1 MGYSVGDIIKL
12 KNDAGVLEI
21 ELSRKIESMNGI
33 RGLDSEMYFEDTMR
47 LECYNYGEEY
57 IVIMCGHDDVVNS
70 GKMEVMII
78 NTLYSSVEYFVGYV
92 HKYEEKEDVF
102 ELMK

>member
-1 MGYSVGDIIKL
+1 MEYSVGDIIKL
-12 KNDAGVLEI
+12 KNNAGVLEV
-21 ELSRKIESMNGI
+21 ELSRKIEGMNGI

-57 IVIMCGHDDVVNS
+57 IVLMRGTDDAANN

-78 NTLYSSVEYFVGYV
+78 NALRTSVRYFVGYV
-92 HKYEEKEDVF
+92 HEHEEEDVF

>member
-1 MGYSVGDIIKL
+1 MKYSVGDVIKL
-12 KNDAGVLEI
+12 KNDAGVLEL
-21 ELSRKIESMNGI
+21 ELSRKIESRNGI

-57 IVIMCGHDDVVNS
+57 IVTMCGSDDVANS

-78 NTLYSSVEYFVGYV
+78 NTIYSSVEYFVGYV
-92 HKYEEKEDVF
+92 HKYEEKDDVF